1 MYISLKIVSKV
12 MHEVT
17 YSWNQFVIVLNKV
30 INKVIKEHKEEV
42 LAEMRK
48 SMSKKDLES
57 NNLADLQV
65 EVDVNFFR

>member
-1 MYISLKIVSKV
+1 